1 MLLSAT
7 STDMLSYCERVNV
20 FGERCRRVVFSETG
34 LPALPI
40 LGKPVLPYTRRLVGS
55 CQSTPRGRT
64 RNTRIY
70 ARISP
75 GIDRY
80 AGCMQESF
88 RERYLPEIHLTAKN
102 GHF

>member
-40 LGKPVLPYTRRLVGS
+40 LEKPVLPYTQRLVGS
-55 CQSTPRGRT
+55 CQSTPRGRKHHQHECKDKAYGLYCDKGFEST
-64 RNTRIY
+64 R
-70 ARISP
+70 
-75 GIDRY
+75 
-80 AGCMQESF
+80 
-88 RERYLPEIHLTAKN
+88 
-102 GHF
+102 